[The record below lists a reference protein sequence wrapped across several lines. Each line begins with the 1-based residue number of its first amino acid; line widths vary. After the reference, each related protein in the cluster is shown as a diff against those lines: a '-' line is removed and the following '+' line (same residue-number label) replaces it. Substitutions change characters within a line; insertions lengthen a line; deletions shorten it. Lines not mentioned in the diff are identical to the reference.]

1 MGVAVGGGGIVGVVV
16 SAVEVWQVV
25 DAGRCSAVGGHT
37 RGWGDHS
44 QGPVETCK
52 Y

>member
-1 MGVAVGGGGIVGVVV
+1 MCGGGIVGVVV

-25 DAGRCSAVGGHT
+25 DAGRGSAVGGHA
-37 RGWGDHS
+37 RGRGDHS